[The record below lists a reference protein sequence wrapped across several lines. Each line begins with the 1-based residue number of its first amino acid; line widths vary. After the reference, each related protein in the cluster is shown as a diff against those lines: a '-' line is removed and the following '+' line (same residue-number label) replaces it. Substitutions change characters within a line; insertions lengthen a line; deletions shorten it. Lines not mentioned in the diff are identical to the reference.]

1 MIKKK
6 LPGGDITD
14 SLCCLREAGDN
25 GEAADKETGDDGET
39 SDNGATG
46 DNGRFGIED
55 TDWLD
60 VKVVEDEAVGLVDT
74 KDLFSFSL
82 SILADS
88 SNALF
93 WQQIRQSCSIS
104 LVCEHLA
111 QTTTLGFER
120 LWIKINFY

>member
-1 MIKKK
+1 MISQN
-6 LPGGDITD
+6 D

-25 GEAADKETGDDGET
+25 GEAADKETGDDGEI

-55 TDWLD
+55 TDCLD
-60 VKVVEDEAVGLVDT
+60 VKVVGDWLDVEDEAAGLVDT

-93 WQQIRQSCSIS
+93 WQQIRQSWLII
-104 LVCEHLA
+104 LVWEHLA

-120 LWIKINFY
+120 LWIKRNFY